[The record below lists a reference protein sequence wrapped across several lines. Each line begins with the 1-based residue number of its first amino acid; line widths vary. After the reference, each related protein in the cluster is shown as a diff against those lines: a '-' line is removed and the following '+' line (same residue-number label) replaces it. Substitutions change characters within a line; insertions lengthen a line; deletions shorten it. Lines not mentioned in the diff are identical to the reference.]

1 MIQKFNQFINE
12 SFNDQRPLSI
22 HEAINEPFA
31 NFISTAQE
39 RLDTFTSQIS
49 KLLHD
54 MDVAIE
60 TTQEELA
67 DVIVGEPTIN
77 VNKYLTDI
85 SVTFHTNV
93 PNNDEAWAADESPA
107 LDLERRLNDLSI
119 DSRNEVQVEIYYK
132 PDEDGNCIIILHE
145 NIVDEDNFGEYTDT
159 LIKLGE

>member
-12 SFNDQRPLSI
+12 SFNDQRPLSV

-39 RLDTFTSQIS
+39 RLDTFTSKIS

-60 TTQEELA
+60 STMEEFA
-67 DVIVGEPTIN
+67 DIIVGNPIITVDN
-77 VNKYLTDI
+77 NLSDI
-85 SVTFHTNV
+85 TVELHTTA
-93 PNNDEAWAADESPA
+93 PNNDEAWEADESPA
-107 LDLERRLNDLSI
+107 LDIERRLRDFLDERND
-119 DSRNEVQVEIYYK
+119 VQAEIGSN
-132 PDEDGNCIIILHE
+132 PDEDGNCVITLH
-145 NIVDEDNFGEYTDT
+145 IYVIDEDNFGEYTDA